1 MRQGIHRKGKSFAS
15 CQKDTSKYNGYSDHQ
30 YVIVYFRFLIE
41 FYIQHEIKL
50 NFSFCVVMQAKVKA
64 KAATSAAIAAVSNQ
78 TTSTTSIAPTSV
90 PAVVT
95 STITTQPMH
104 SGQPI
109 IHSGVQGGPSAQP
122 PPNSQ
127 QQPTQPPPPHNLV
140 ASHIPILMDPL
151 VQSNYLIS
159 I

>member
-1 MRQGIHRKGKSFAS
+1 
-15 CQKDTSKYNGYSDHQ
+15 
-30 YVIVYFRFLIE
+30 
-41 FYIQHEIKL
+41 
-50 NFSFCVVMQAKVKA
+50 MQAKVKA
-64 KAATSAAIAAVSNQ
+64 KTATSSAIAAVSNQ
-78 TTSTTSIAPTSV
+78 TTTTTLIPPASV

-104 SGQPI
+104 TGQPI
-109 IHSGVQGGPSAQP
+109 IHAGTAQGAAAPQ

-127 QQPTQPPPPHNLV
+127 QQPTQQPPHNLV